1 MNLKPLNDRV
11 IVKPQ
16 EAVEMS
22 KGGIILPDTASKE
35 KPMEGIV
42 TAVGPGKMSKDGK
55 RMALEVKNND
65 RVIFS
70 KYAGTEIKVDGETYL
85 IMREEDVLAII
96 AE

>member
-35 KPMEGIV
+35 KPMEGII

-55 RMALEVKNND
+55 RMPLEVKNDD

-96 AE
+96 A

>member
-1 MNLKPLNDRV
+1 MNLKPLQDRV

-35 KPMEGIV
+35 KPMEGVIV
-42 TAVGPGKMSKDGK
+42 ATGPGKFSKAGD
-55 RMALEVKNND
+55 RMAMEVKKDD

-70 KYAGTEIKVDGETYL
+70 KYAGTEIKVEGESYL
-85 IMREEDVLAII
+85 IMREEDILAVI
-96 AE
+96 A

>member
-1 MNLKPLNDRV
+1 MNLKPLQDRV

-35 KPMEGIV
+35 KPMEGVIV
-42 TAVGPGKMSKDGK
+42 AAGPGKFSKAGD
-55 RMALEVKNND
+55 RMAMEVKKD
-65 RVIFS
+65 DKVIFS

-85 IMREEDVLAII
+85 IMREEDILAII
-96 AE
+96 A

>member
-1 MNLKPLNDRV
+1 MNLKPLQDRV

-35 KPMEGIV
+35 KPMEGVIV
-42 TAVGPGKMSKDGK
+42 AAGPGKLSKAGD
-55 RMALEVKNND
+55 RMGMEVKKD
-65 RVIFS
+65 DKVIFS

-85 IMREEDVLAII
+85 IMREEDILAII
-96 AE
+96 A

>member
-11 IVKPQ
+11 IVNPQ